1 MRSSRSNAIRMN
13 RSQRDW
19 SATLPVSSSRA
30 RLASK
35 THRHRHLPRLH
46 QPQPQSVG
54 NHEPRLHQRCHC
66 VRGKLLHSFRRLAAP
81 PKQVLPH
88 FASALCSIKFT
99 CLGLFFGGFFVHAS
113 IPGLHGS
120 IRLCVG
126 QPWPWPTLVGQTWP
140 KQAWPP
146 LVDNAHLLDSAT
158 STQQGRLRTTRP
170 PLLNEVGSFQ

>member
-13 RSQRDW
+13 RSQTDW
-19 SATLPVSSSRA
+19 SATFPVASSRR

-46 QPQPQSVG
+46 LLRLRQPQPQSVG

-99 CLGLFFGGFFVHAS
+99 CLGLFLVFFLFTLPFQGSMVRFGYVLANLG
-113 IPGLHGS
+113 
-120 IRLCVG
+120 RG
-126 QPWPWPTLVGQTWP
+126 QPWLAKLGPSKP
-140 KQAWPP
+140 
-146 LVDNAHLLDSAT
+146 
-158 STQQGRLRTTRP
+158 GRL
-170 PLLNEVGSFQ
+170 